1 MLNNNTSERTS
12 IFYSHL
18 SKNPGAIL
26 LDTVIHQKQAI
37 ADTSGQSAT
46 VWDISGRPAS
56 ESASE
61 YENYYN
67 DVLLILNSIEFK

>member
-1 MLNNNTSERTS
+1 VKGTKLKDEA
-12 IFYSHL
+12 IAL
-18 SKNPGAIL
+18 LGKNPEAIL

-46 VWDISGRPAS
+46 VWELPGRPAS

-61 YENYYN
+61 YEE
-67 DVLLILNSIEFK
+67 LFKELFKQLP

>member
-46 VWDISGRPAS
+46 VWEISGRPGS

-61 YENYYN
+61 YEK
-67 DVLLILNSIEFK
+67 LFKEMLSQLP

>member
-1 MLNNNTSERTS
+1 M
-12 IFYSHL
+12 
-18 SKNPGAIL
+18 L

-46 VWDISGRPAS
+46 VWDIQGRPAS

-61 YENYYN
+61 YEE
-67 DVLLILNSIEFK
+67 LFKEMLKQLP